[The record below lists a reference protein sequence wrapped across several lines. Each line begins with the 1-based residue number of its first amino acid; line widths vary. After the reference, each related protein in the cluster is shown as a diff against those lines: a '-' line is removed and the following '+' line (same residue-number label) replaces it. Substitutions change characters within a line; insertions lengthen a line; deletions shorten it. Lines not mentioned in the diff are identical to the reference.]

1 MVLCSVACNVY
12 IVWLLYSRWKDLFD
26 MYVCVYVRTYAMLHL
41 LQTDVESA
49 INVLKTSFSSRVTWQ
64 WDSTPV
70 YACIVCHLMCMVYN
84 TYIHTY
90 IHTYMHL

>member
-1 MVLCSVACNVY
+1 
-12 IVWLLYSRWKDLFD
+12 
-26 MYVCVYVRTYAMLHL
+26 MYVCVYVCTYAILHL
-41 LQTDVESA
+41 LQTVVESA

-64 WDSTPV
+64 WDSTLV

-90 IHTYMHL
+90 IHTYICNLYTYVLLF